1 LSALRPDSVRAFLKR
16 HSLWAALAAVLL
28 PLAVLL
34 ALQYRS
40 LVRLEHLSGVAHRA
54 ALDNY
59 LEAVASEVQYFYES
73 GAERALNLPAT
84 VFTESCWEDAGFH
97 FKKKGVAGARLLFVV
112 SFLEGDWGRLVFF
125 EPSGERAAVDPY
137 SAEYR
142 AIYVASSS
150 WSVLGKKGLPVGPV
164 SLSIDERDP
173 ENRIVLNPITRAID
187 GDTARIVGLAGMVV
201 DRDHLRT
208 KLLPDSIERALPA
221 YFSGDPRARP
231 TVTVR
236 DGAGEL
242 VYAAGPAAGEH
253 TVEHAGKH
261 GAPPGGGPGHAAA
274 LPAEDASRSL
284 PFVFTDWRVGLVA
297 NHAGAERLARASF
310 LVNAGLTG
318 LIGLVL
324 LAGVVLALRTAA
336 RAVRLSEMKSD
347 FVSNVSHEL
356 RTPVSSIRAF
366 GELLALGRADEA
378 KVREYGARIE
388 GESRRLTALIQNI
401 LDFSRLESGRKSLQL
416 EPADAGE
423 VVAGALDGFRSRLEQ
438 KGFRVDLR
446 LPAGPL
452 PMRADVA
459 ALGQVVS
466 NLLDNAV
473 KYSDPA
479 RELAREIGVTLE
491 RSAATQRG
499 RGGPWAVI
507 AVRDRG
513 IGIAREE
520 QGRIFERFHRVS
532 SSLVHD
538 VKGSGLGLALVDR
551 IVRAHGGRVTVES
564 ELGNGST
571 FTVWLPLDEAAEPG
585 AQGVGD
591 LVGGET

>member
-1 LSALRPDSVRAFLKR
+1 MSPLPRPLPGTVRAFLKR
-16 HSLWAALAAVLL
+16 HSLWAALLAVLL

-40 LVRLEHLSGVAHRA
+40 LVRLERLSGVAHQA
-54 ALDNY
+54 SLDNY
-59 LEAVASEVQYFYES
+59 LEAVTSEVRYFYEA
-73 GAERALNLPAT
+73 GAERALNLPAS

-97 FKKKGVAGARLLFVV
+97 FKKKGVLGARLLFLV
-112 SFLEGDWGRLVFF
+112 SFLEGDWERLVFF
-125 EPSGERAAVDPY
+125 EPSGKRLAVDPY

-150 WSVLGKKGLPVGPV
+150 WSVLGRKGLPVGPV

-173 ENRIVLNPITRAID
+173 ENRIVLNPITQAID

-201 DRDHLRT
+201 DPSYFRRE
-208 KLLPDSIERALPA
+208 LLPDVIDRALPA
-221 YFSGDPRARP
+221 FFTDDVRVRP

-242 VYAAGPAAGEH
+242 VYAAGPD
-253 TVEHAGKH
+253 VDEHARQ
-261 GAPPGGGPGHAAA
+261 HAVQHRRAGA
-274 LPAEDASRSL
+274 LPPEDASRSL
-284 PFVFTDWRVGLVA
+284 PFVYTDWRVGLVA
-297 NHAGAERLARASF
+297 NAAGAERLARASF
-310 LVNAGLTG
+310 HLNAGLTG

-378 KVREYGARIE
+378 KVREYGGRIE

-401 LDFSRLESGRKSLQL
+401 LDFSRLESGDRSLRRR
-416 EPADAGE
+416 PADAAE
-423 VVAGALDGFRSRLEQ
+423 VVATALDGFRSRLEQ
-438 KGFRVDLR
+438 KGFRVELR
-446 LPAGPL
+446 RPPGPL
-452 PMRADVA
+452 PVRADVA

-473 KYSDPA
+473 KYSGD
-479 RELAREIGVTLE
+479 EREIEVAVE
-491 RSAATQRG
+491 RVDARPGS
-499 RGGPWAVI
+499 GGPWATI

-513 IGIAREE
+513 IGIPRGEL
-520 QGRIFERFHRVS
+520 GRIFERFHRVS

-538 VKGSGLGLALVDR
+538 VKGSGLGLALVER
-551 IVRAHGGRVTVES
+551 IVGAHGGRVTVES
-564 ELGNGST
+564 EPGRGST
-571 FTVWLPLDEAAEPG
+571 FTVWLPLDAAVEPG
-585 AQGVGD
+585 SEAVGD

>member
-1 LSALRPDSVRAFLKR
+1 MRAPLPDSVRAFLRR
-16 HSLWAALAAVLL
+16 HSLWAALLAVLV

-54 ALDNY
+54 AVDNY

-97 FKKKGVAGARLLFVV
+97 FKKKGVEGARLLFAQ
-112 SFLEGDWGRLVFF
+112 SFLDGGHLVFF
-125 EPSGERAAVDPY
+125 EPSGRRVALDPY
-137 SAEYR
+137 SPEYR

-173 ENRIVLNPITRAID
+173 ESRIVLNPITQAID
-187 GDTARIVGLAGMVV
+187 ADTARIVGLAGMVV
-201 DRDHLRT
+201 DPVYFRDE
-208 KLLPDSIERALPA
+208 LLPGVIERALPA
-221 YFSGDPRARP
+221 FFSDDPRARP

-242 VYAAGPAAGEH
+242 VYATGDLHLPKHALEHGVPHGAGPA
-253 TVEHAGKH
+253 
-261 GAPPGGGPGHAAA
+261 HAAA
-274 LPAEDASRSL
+274 LPSEDASRGL

-297 NHAGAERLARASF
+297 NQASAERLARASF
-310 LVNAGLTG
+310 HLNAGLTG
-318 LIGLVL
+318 LIALVL

-401 LDFSRLESGRKSLQL
+401 LDFSRLESGRESLRL

-423 VVAGALDGFRSRLEQ
+423 VVAGVLEGFRSRLEQ
-438 KGFRVDLR
+438 KGFRAELR
-446 LPAGPL
+446 QPAGPL
-452 PMRADVA
+452 PVRADAA

-479 RELAREIGVTLE
+479 RESAREIEVTLE
-491 RSAATQRG
+491 RSAVSKGG
-499 RGGPWAVI
+499 RGGPWAAI

-564 ELGNGST
+564 ELGTGST